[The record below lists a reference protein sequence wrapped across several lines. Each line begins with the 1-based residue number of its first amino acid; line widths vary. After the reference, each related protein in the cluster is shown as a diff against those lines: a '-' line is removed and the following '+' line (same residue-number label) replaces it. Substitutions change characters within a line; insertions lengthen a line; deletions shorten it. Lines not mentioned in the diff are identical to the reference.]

1 MFLGMEHLALCNYG
15 QANDAFRASRSL
27 CDSDPLLLNE
37 LGVLSYQ
44 RQKYVLHQN
53 LTVLWKL
60 TCMTSYTEAAEY
72 FEKALHAA
80 NVTQSSHKTWQA
92 TYINMGTCYRKL
104 RCAPLCSTPPG
115 SPY

>member
-53 LTVLWKL
+53 LTVL
-60 TCMTSYTEAAEY
+60 
-72 FEKALHAA
+72 
-80 NVTQSSHKTWQA
+80 
-92 TYINMGTCYRKL
+92 
-104 RCAPLCSTPPG
+104 
-115 SPY
+115 